1 MWAERLDY
9 GLELVLWIEH
19 VGASKFNNSVQ
30 VPEIKY
36 RSSTGCVVKVHKMGK
51 SITPIC

>member
-19 VGASKFNNSVQ
+19 VGALPLSAPR
-30 VPEIKY
+30 PEL
-36 RSSTGCVVKVHKMGK
+36 
-51 SITPIC
+51 